1 MIIKMKKILIL
12 LSFLLSS
19 TLFSQDISGKWYGKI
34 SVMGSE
40 LHFSFDFIATN
51 SIYSGTID
59 IPQQNAKGI
68 PLSSVTFADKTLV
81 FKFDQA
87 NFSYSGKLNDSNEFE
102 GIFSQNG
109 QNLPLNLSRN
119 QTEIKK
125 AKRPQEPKPP
135 FDYEVE
141 EITFVNQKD
150 KITLGGTL
158 TSPKSDN
165 FPVVILISGSGQQ
178 DRNSEIL
185 GHKPFWVIADYL
197 TKNGIGV
204 LRIDD
209 RGIGKS
215 GGNPATSTTHDF
227 ATDIEA
233 AVTFIKTKKGVNPKK
248 IGLIG
253 HSEGGMIAPIV
264 ASKDKNINFIVLLA
278 APGIPCDELL
288 MEQTYLITKVSG
300 ATEDQIA
307 ETQKTNKLIY
317 DLVKSDKNN
326 DELKSGL
333 ENVFK
338 TQFMID
344 PSFANLSDTDKNQ
357 MISQQIE
364 SVSFPWFRN
373 FLRFKPEEYLK
384 KVKCPVLVLN
394 GENDLQVPPKSNML
408 GIKNALDKAGN
419 KKVKFK
425 EYPKLN
431 HLFQES
437 VTGSTEEYGSIEQTF
452 SPTVLTD
459 IKDWI
464 LVQTK

>member
-1 MIIKMKKILIL
+1 MKKMVV
-12 LSFLLSS
+12 LSFLIVSLN
-19 TLFSQDISGKWYGKI
+19 LFSQDISGKWYGKI
-34 SVMGSE
+34 SVMGTE
-40 LHFSFDFIATN
+40 LHFGFDFALAN
-51 SIYSGTID
+51 SAYSGTMD

-68 PLSSVTFADKTLV
+68 PLSSVTFEDKTLV

-87 NFSYSGKLNDSNEFE
+87 NFSYTGKLNDSNEFE
-102 GIFSQNG
+102 GVFSQNG
-109 QNLPLNLSRN
+109 QNLPLKLSRT
-119 QTEIKK
+119 QTEVKK
-125 AKRPQEPKPP
+125 VKRPQEPKPP
-135 FDYEVE
+135 FNYEIE
-141 EITFVNQKD
+141 EVTFVNEKD

-158 TSPKSDN
+158 TSPKLDN

-209 RGIGKS
+209 RGIGQS
-215 GGNPATSTTHDF
+215 GGDPTTSTSHDF

-233 AVTFIKTKKGVNPKK
+233 AVSFIKTKKGVNPKK

-288 MEQTYLITKVSG
+288 MEQTYLIAKVSG
-300 ATEDQIA
+300 ASEVEIA
-307 ETQKTNKLIY
+307 EAQKNNKLIY
-317 DLVKSDKNN
+317 DLVKSNKTYN
-326 DELKSGL
+326 DLKSDL
-333 ENVFK
+333 ENVFINIFK
-338 TQFMID
+338 NDQ
-344 PSFANLSDTDKNQ
+344 SFANLSETDKNQ

-364 SVSFPWFRN
+364 SVSYPWFRN
-373 FLRFKPEEYLK
+373 FVRFKPEEYLK
-384 KVKCPVLVLN
+384 KVKCPVLVLY
-394 GENDLQVPPKSNML
+394 GENDLQVPPKSNMT
-408 GIKNALDKAGN
+408 GIKNALDKAGS
-419 KKVKFK
+419 KKVTLK

-437 VTGSTEEYGSIEQTF
+437 VTGSTDEYGAIEQSF

-464 LVQTK
+464 LIQTK